1 MSSPSTPQVPQL
13 RLSMADAIATIE
25 LDNPGRM
32 NAMTA
37 AMWAELPR
45 LLQAAD
51 ADPGVRVV
59 VVRGAGTRAFS
70 AGADISQFETERSG
84 GSAGAYDELNDA
96 AFRAVTGAVKPTIAM
111 IHGFCLGGG
120 LAIAACCD
128 LRLCDEAAQFSI
140 PPAKL
145 GIGYNQRWVR
155 PLLALASAPSV
166 KELIFTGR
174 RYSAGEAAAMG
185 LVNRI
190 LPTEELEPATYALA
204 AEIVANAPL
213 TIRAAKLAIDELS
226 RHPEHPDVAKLDAAV
241 QACFD
246 SADYNEGRRAFLEKR
261 KPQFKGA

>member
-1 MSSPSTPQVPQL
+1 MAAPISAETPQL
-13 RLSMADAIATIE
+13 RLAIADGVATIA
-25 LDNPGRM
+25 LDNPDRM

-37 AMWAELPR
+37 DMWRRLPEVLNEAEL
-45 LLQAAD
+45 D
-51 ADPGVRVV
+51 ATVRVIV
-59 VVRGAGTRAFS
+59 LRGAGTRAFS
-70 AGADISQFETERSG
+70 AGADISEFETQRSG
-84 GSAGAYDELNDA
+84 GSAGAYDALNDA
-96 AFRAVTGAVKPTIAM
+96 AFHAISGAMKPTIAM

-140 PPAKL
+140 PAAKL

-155 PLLALASAPSV
+155 PLLALSSAPSV

-174 RYSAGEAAAMG
+174 RFTASEALQMG

-190 LPTEELEPATYALA
+190 VPAAELEAEARALG
-204 AEIVANAPL
+204 AEIAANAPL

-226 RHPEHPDVAKLDAAV
+226 RHPEHPDIAKLDAAV
-241 QACFD
+241 QACFA
-246 SADYNEGRRAFLEKR
+246 SADYTEGRRAFLDKR